1 MAERLAS
8 FLGVRLLLKSWGPG
22 GVYRLL
28 RPAGPQPLVDS
39 RVLCSLP
46 CFSGTSAQGLP
57 RTDFQGGR
65 TRGSCYCLGSWFSE
79 A

>member
-1 MAERLAS
+1 MAERPAS
-8 FLGVRLLLKSWGPG
+8 FLGVRLLL
-22 GVYRLL
+22 GVRPVGICRLL
-28 RPAGPQPLVDS
+28 CPTGPQPLVDS

-65 TRGSCYCLGSWFSE
+65 TRGSCYCLGSWFSK